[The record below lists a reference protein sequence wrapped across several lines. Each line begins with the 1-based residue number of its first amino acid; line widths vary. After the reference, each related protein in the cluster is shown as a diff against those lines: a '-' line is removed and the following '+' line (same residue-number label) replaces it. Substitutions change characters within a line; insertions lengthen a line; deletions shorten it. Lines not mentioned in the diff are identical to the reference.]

1 MVLQAEEKGVKSC
14 SEENQETCQE
24 ESDNK
29 KISQWQRWMACVLGL
44 SFSQWSII
52 SFFEIWNYTS
62 WNGSLPTTWLVPRC
76 GSPKTLKLSQVYPRG
91 YGKAIMKHHTSWNV
105 PWDLVWRM
113 VAPLSCD
120 VIIGSLYTN
129 VYFQPYHGPRQSL
142 PMSWTSRRAFLKLT
156 LRWLFPRWD
165 GMEDVAGRK
174 IKNHIL
180 GSLWFG
186 SSHLL
191 LLAEVST
198 RIAWHGLPWKE

>member
-1 MVLQAEEKGVKSC
+1 
-14 SEENQETCQE
+14 
-24 ESDNK
+24 
-29 KISQWQRWMACVLGL
+29 MACVLGL

-174 IKNHIL
+174 IKKTY
-180 GSLWFG
+180 FG
-186 SSHLL
+186 IF
-191 LLAEVST
+191 VIWI
-198 RIAWHGLPWKE
+198 IAPFALSWSIDKDCMTWTTLKRVNAIGFLFDLFLDSGTVCLRL